1 MIQNDK
7 KMLRPG
13 MNIDAEIIVEKR
25 ENVIAVPLSA
35 VGRGNIVKVLVENS
49 GEKNDNPQVQEGINT
64 EGFPTKNADTSE
76 LHKNNEN
83 NPPKEV
89 SVQKQNKNDGINDFL
104 NGMNL
109 PFLNNL
115 KNDGDMG
122 LVLGLLLIL
131 ISEKSDRL
139 LLLALLYILM

>member
-1 MIQNDK
+1 MSQSNSF
-7 KMLRPG
+7 LGRQEQ
-13 MNIDAEIIVEKR
+13 AVEQMR
-25 ENVIAVPLSA
+25 EMSRRATMPPTPPF
-35 VGRGNIVKVLVENS
+35 VKIPN
-49 GEKNDNPQVQEGINT
+49 
-64 EGFPTKNADTSE
+64 
-76 LHKNNEN
+76 KNNEN

-89 SVQKQNKNDGINDFL
+89 IPQKQNKNDGINDFL